1 MPALRYEIR
10 VHGTLGPDW
19 QDWFEG
25 MELRQEA
32 AGQTVII
39 GLLPDQ
45 SALHGLLAR
54 IRNLNLSIISITSVP
69 PTNGGTDQKESER

>member
-1 MPALRYEIR
+1 MESQRYEIR
-10 VHGTLGPDW
+10 IRGTLGPDW
-19 QDWFEG
+19 TDWFEG
-25 MELRQEA
+25 MELRQEE

-54 IRNLNLSIISITSVP
+54 IRNLNLSIISIASVP